1 VRTFIILQLFNFIAF
16 ANTVNENSFPI
27 FLKMGFSSII
37 DFSEM
42 PIRIVL
48 GDSQSFQIEK
58 MDKSLVLRTLVSYS
72 TTNMFVYFK
81 DAPPQIFTL
90 TADEDANPTIYRKF
104 EVIHTAKTVEQKS
117 VLKNSKISKL
127 KRGSFLTEAFWNK
140 EKDYLTID
148 GFINADSDSILL
160 PKWDLVRLAEGEK
173 RISPFKVW
181 SARKDIQKD
190 SSVKF
195 RFIFLRPNV
204 DKDLKKN
211 IVIIPLQGKS
221 ESLHL
226 ELKKGK

>member
-1 VRTFIILQLFNFIAF
+1 MRIFIILQLLYFSAF
-16 ANTVNENSFPI
+16 ANTTGEASFPV
-27 FLKMGFSSII
+27 FLKIGFSSII
-37 DFSEM
+37 DFNEM
-42 PIRIVL
+42 PIRVVL

-58 MDKSLVLRTLVSYS
+58 MDRSLVLRTLVPYS

-90 TADEDANPTIYRKF
+90 TADEDANPTVYRKL
-104 EVIHTAKTVEQKS
+104 EVIRPVKIVEK
-117 VLKNSKISKL
+117 KANSKISKF
-127 KRGSFLTEAFWNK
+127 KRGAYLTEASWNK

-148 GFINADSDSILL
+148 GFINADSDSIII
-160 PKWDLVRLAEGEK
+160 PKWDFIRLAEGEK
-173 RISPFKVW
+173 RISPLKVW

-195 RFIFLRPNV
+195 RFIFLRPNI
-204 DKDLKKN
+204 DKSLKKN
-211 IVIIPLQGKS
+211 FVIIPLQGKS